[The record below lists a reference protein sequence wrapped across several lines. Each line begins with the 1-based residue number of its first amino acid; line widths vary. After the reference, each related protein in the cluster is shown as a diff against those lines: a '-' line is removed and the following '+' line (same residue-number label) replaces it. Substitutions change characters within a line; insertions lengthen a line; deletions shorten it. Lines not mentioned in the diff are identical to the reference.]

1 MNVIKIVGLGNIP
14 PSSKHVG
21 GRIFLHNR
29 PSEIVKQKIPRI
41 FGNSKHMDL
50 RNCNK
55 SLKTCVFDYLHKTR
69 KIFVTAKQ
77 NSFFKKV
84 KMILKAMVGLLFLTS
99 YTVKNKLNDTENL
112 CLVDQRQKNWTDHS

>member
-29 PSEIVKQKIPRI
+29 PSEIVKQEIPRI

-55 SLKTCVFDYLHKTR
+55 SLKTFDYLHKTR